1 MRDGLSTFSP
11 VIISIAANPTKIDRE
26 SSMSFIEPAG
36 RQGTTD
42 YRPPRPHTES
52 WLAVAAGIEEEVAQY
67 FLVSARCGCFMQA
80 ARSLN
85 VRATL
90 LRKQLA
96 QLEERVQRS
105 LFSFQGSALTLSREG
120 QQLHAQLV
128 ALAHDRKLPVVEQ
141 RSIRLAVAES
151 LLHDILGRDLVS
163 LLRRNA
169 SIRLDITSLDSE
181 LALQAASADVVLWLA
196 AGASP
201 VPGPTFAISEP
212 QHLAQLTY
220 LPHIAKRYSRVTARP
235 TSADDLADFMLV
247 QWQHDRHVDS
257 FRPWNELV
265 EQRLAGV
272 VKLQSYELML
282 DMIRCSACIGL
293 LPGYMSRYDRSLVSL
308 PGVFSEP
315 MQHQV
320 WLAVNADS
328 GEVAEVQMLAQLIR
342 NTFAER
348 REWFEA

>member
-1 MRDGLSTFSP
+1 
-11 VIISIAANPTKIDRE
+11 
-26 SSMSFIEPAG
+26 MSFTETAG
-36 RQGTTD
+36 RQAITD
-42 YRPPRPHTES
+42 YHSPPHTSES
-52 WLAVAAGIEEEVAQY
+52 WLLLATGIEDEVAQY
-67 FLVSARCGCFMQA
+67 FMVSARCGCFMQA

-96 QLEERVQRS
+96 QLEARLQQS

-120 QQLHAQLV
+120 QQLHAQLTV
-128 ALAHDRKLPVVEQ
+128 LTHERRLPVVEQ
-141 RSIRLAVAES
+141 PCIRLAVAES
-151 LLHDILGRDLVS
+151 LLHDILGRDLIS

-169 SIRLDITSLDSE
+169 SVRLEIISLDSE
-181 LALQAASADVVLWLA
+181 LALQTISADVVLWLA
-196 AGASP
+196 TGYSP
-201 VPGPTFAISEP
+201 QPGPSFATTEP
-212 QHLAQLTY
+212 QHLAQLSY

-235 TSADDLADFMLV
+235 ASVDDLADFMLV
-247 QWQHDRHVDS
+247 QWQHDLQIES
-257 FRPWNELV
+257 FRPWNTLV

-293 LPGYMSRYDRSLVSL
+293 LPAYMTRYDRSLIAL
-308 PGVFSEP
+308 PGLFREP

-328 GEVAEVQMLAQLIR
+328 DDVAEVQMLAQLIR

-348 REWFEA
+348 REWFES

>member
-1 MRDGLSTFSP
+1 
-11 VIISIAANPTKIDRE
+11 
-26 SSMSFIEPAG
+26 MSFIESTG

-42 YRPPRPHTES
+42 YRSLRHTPDP
-52 WLAVAAGIEEEVAQY
+52 WLALAAGIEDEVAQY
-67 FLVSARCGCFMQA
+67 FMVSARCGCFMQA

-85 VRATL
+85 VRAVQ

-96 QLEERVQRS
+96 QLEEHLQRS
-105 LFSFQGSALTLSREG
+105 LFNFQGSALTLSRDG
-120 QQLHAQLV
+120 QQLHAQLTV
-128 ALAHDRKLPVVEQ
+128 LAHERKLPVAEQ
-141 RSIRLAVAES
+141 RAIRLAVAES
-151 LLHDILGRDLVS
+151 LLHDILGRDLIS

-169 SIRLDITSLDSE
+169 SIRLEIISLDSE
-181 LALQAASADVVLWLA
+181 LALQSISADVVLWLSE
-196 AGASP
+196 GESP
-201 VPGPTFAISEP
+201 LPGPTFATREP
-212 QHLAQLTY
+212 QHLAQLSY

-235 TSADDLADFMLV
+235 DSVDDLADFMLV
-247 QWQHDRHVDS
+247 QRQHDRHIES
-257 FRPWNELV
+257 FRPWNNLV

-293 LPGYMSRYDRSLVSL
+293 LPGYMSRYDRSLVAL
-308 PGVFSEP
+308 PGLFSEP

-320 WLAVNADS
+320 WLAVNTDS

-348 REWFEA
+348 REWFES